1 MTRDSYCE
9 RGSAIKP
16 CPVCTKPMT
25 LRKTSATVD
34 GGCRKWFF
42 FMYCSQCG
50 YGPNSAF
57 DTINQA
63 VEHWNETTLMVMPS
77 AELLAKQQLQNFNP
91 RLFN

>member
-1 MTRDSYCE
+1 MTHINHGERD
-9 RGSAIKP
+9 GGIKP

-25 LRKTSATVD
+25 LRKTSAVVD
-34 GGCRKWFF
+34 GGYRKWFF

-63 VEHWNETTLMVMPS
+63 VDHWNETTLTMMPPVVM
-77 AELLAKQQLQNFNP
+77 AKDNNNFNP